1 MVASA
6 SICTDP
12 IPTLQHVP
20 SGKSGCPH
28 VLICSSFELNQF
40 TYRLSAAPSSGRA
53 DCSGR
58 WRSAGGRRGG
68 RSHVQ
73 RLQGEVAGGSLLCG
87 SLPSGDKTVTLQ
99 ALTEVL
105 VLPSLLKELGSPLL
119 ASSFIVEV
127 ASAELLQKHRY
138 VGKP

>member
-1 MVASA
+1 
-6 SICTDP
+6 
-12 IPTLQHVP
+12 
-20 SGKSGCPH
+20 
-28 VLICSSFELNQF
+28 
-40 TYRLSAAPSSGRA
+40 
-53 DCSGR
+53 
-58 WRSAGGRRGG
+58 
-68 RSHVQ
+68 
-73 RLQGEVAGGSLLCG
+73 LQGEVAGGSLLCG